1 MTLRLIW
8 RQMVVERDHQV
19 THDTALRETRFIN
32 EDIIVHEGESN
43 NTTFRLLSE
52 QSEFGS
58 LVNQFY

>member
-1 MTLRLIW
+1 
-8 RQMVVERDHQV
+8 MVVERDHQV